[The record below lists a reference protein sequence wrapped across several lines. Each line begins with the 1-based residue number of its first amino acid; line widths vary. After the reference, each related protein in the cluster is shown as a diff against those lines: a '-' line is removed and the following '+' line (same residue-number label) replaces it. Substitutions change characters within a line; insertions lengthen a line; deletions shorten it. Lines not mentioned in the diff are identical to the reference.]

1 MEFRTKLDFSSNR
14 QVKQYPE
21 TITSLSGGTTFG
33 VPFSALTSG
42 PDLTTTGATLTI
54 TGVTS
59 TFSGNSG
66 TTNYIWY
73 NSNMSIAA
81 NSLSALT
88 SINSGI
94 TQYAGPAFSSSS
106 TTIIDGNTVATAYT
120 GVSFD
125 ITPITMVD
133 LGGGNYTGST
143 YTSNLQYYSANTSDF
158 TGRTIWVDV
167 SGITR
172 TQKLIITN
180 VGAGPGIVDIGIDSD
195 GLVVNQA
202 SDRRLKENIEP
213 ISDALNKVLN
223 LKGVSFNW
231 IDKKRGGEQK
241 KIGLIAQDV
250 KNIVPELV
258 GETSDGYL
266 TVNYKD
272 IPALLIEAIKEL
284 SKGGAVVNK
293 ILKTQTIVAEDNN
306 IELNFNGTNKTSVG
320 GGIIVKKAISDG
332 ADSKFIVDEQGNWVT
347 NVSLIAKSLV
357 IPKYIPSSSKDV
369 NGIVGEIRRDE
380 NYIYIKTDSGVWKRA
395 LLENF

>member
-1 MEFRTKLDFSSNR
+1 MEFRTKLDYSSNR
-14 QVKQYPE
+14 QIKQYPE
-21 TITSLSGGTTFG
+21 TITVLSGGTSFG

-42 PDLTTTGATLTI
+42 PDLTTTAITLTI

-59 TFSGNSG
+59 AFSGYSA
-66 TTNYIWY
+66 TTNYSWY

-88 SINSGI
+88 PTNSGT
-94 TQYAGPAFSSSS
+94 TQYAGPIFSGSS
-106 TTIIDGNTVATAYT
+106 TTIIDGNTVTTAYT

-125 ITPITMVD
+125 ITPIAMVD
-133 LGGGNYTGST
+133 LGGGNYSGTV
-143 YTSNLQYYSANTSDF
+143 YTNVLEYYTANSSDF

-180 VGAGPGIVDIGIDSD
+180 VGTGPGTIDIGVDAT

-202 SDRRLKENIEP
+202 SDKRLKKNILP
-213 ISDALNKVLN
+213 INNALNKVLN
-223 LKGVSFNW
+223 LSGVSFNW
-231 IDKKRGGEQK
+231 IDKVRGGEER

-272 IPALLIEAIKEL
+272 IPALLIEAIKEIYNGEI
-284 SKGGAVVNK
+284 KTNN
-293 ILKTQTIVAEDNN
+293 ILNTQTIFAEDNV
-306 IELNFNGTNKTSVG
+306 IELNFNGTQKTSVG
-320 GGIIVKKAISDG
+320 GGIIVKKAIDNEL
-332 ADSKFIVDEQGNWVT
+332 DSELIIDDNGNWTT
-347 NVSLIAKSLV
+347 NTGLIPKSLC
-357 IPKYIPSSSKDV
+357 IPIYTPSSSKDTKGV
-369 NGIVGEIRRDE
+369 VGDITRDDH
-380 NYIYIKTDSGVWKRA
+380 YLYIKTNLFGWKRV
-395 LLENF
+395 LLQNF